1 MCILVLFF
9 SEKKLLLCIC
19 YLIHHC
25 SLRMLLVKAL
35 VRQGIGMGM
44 GGSKL
49 VTCLLQVT
57 SRSGG
62 GTAYCPDILD
72 FKVGAVAG

>member
-1 MCILVLFF
+1 M
-9 SEKKLLLCIC
+9 
-19 YLIHHC
+19 
-25 SLRMLLVKAL
+25 VKAL